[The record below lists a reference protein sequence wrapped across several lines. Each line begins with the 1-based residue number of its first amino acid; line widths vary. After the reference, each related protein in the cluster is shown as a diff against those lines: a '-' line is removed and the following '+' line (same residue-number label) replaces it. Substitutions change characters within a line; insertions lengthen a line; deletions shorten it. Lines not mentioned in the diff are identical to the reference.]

1 MSDERE
7 VVTLRYPVEFGGRR
21 IEELRLRRP
30 RAGDLIAT
38 DRVQGAHAKD
48 AALAGHLAEVEPEVI
63 RALDGAD
70 WMAVRE
76 VLAGFLFPI
85 QAASD
90 VP

>member
-1 MSDERE
+1 MSDDRE

-21 IEELRLRRP
+21 VEELRLRRP

-85 QAASD
+85 QPSSD
-90 VP
+90 AP

>member
-1 MSDERE
+1 MSDGCEI
-7 VVTLRYPVEFGGRR
+7 VTLRYPVEFGGRR

-76 VLAGFLFPI
+76 VLAG
-85 QAASD
+85 
-90 VP
+90 